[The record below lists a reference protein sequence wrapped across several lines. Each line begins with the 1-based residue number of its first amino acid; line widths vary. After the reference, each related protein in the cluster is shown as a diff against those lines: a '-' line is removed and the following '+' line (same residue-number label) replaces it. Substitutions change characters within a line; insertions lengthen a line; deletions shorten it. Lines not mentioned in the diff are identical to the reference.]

1 MAHEFARNIKDTLT
15 TVTRALPTADGT
27 VTSADIDLGAIN
39 AGLSLEK
46 VELSI
51 EVPALSA
58 TLLPN
63 ADTLTITVQGGASA
77 TPSTSINLVKVI
89 TGTGSTIAAQEI
101 RFRLPSDCPRY
112 VNVKF
117 VAAGGTGDQSGV
129 SATVALRF

>member
-1 MAHEFARNIKDTLT
+1 MANEFVRNIKDTLT

-27 VTSADIDLGAIN
+27 VTSSDIDLGAVN
-39 AGLSLEK
+39 GGRSVEN

-51 EVPALSA
+51 EVPALTS
-58 TLLPN
+58 TLLPS

-77 TPSTSINLVKVI
+77 APTTSLNLVTVI
-89 TGTGSTIAAQEI
+89 TGTGSTIAAQEL
-101 RFRLPSDCPRY
+101 RFRLPSNCPRY

-129 SATVALRF
+129 SATIALRY

>member
-1 MAHEFARNIKDTLT
+1 MANEFARNIKDEELL
-15 TVTRALPTADGT
+15 VTRALPTADGT
-27 VTSADIDLGAIN
+27 VTSDDLDLGADTYKGEN
-39 AGLSLEK
+39 Y
-46 VELSI
+46 ELSI

-58 TLLPN
+58 ALLPS

-77 TPSTSINLVKVI
+77 APSTSLNLVKVI
-89 TGTGSTIAAQEI
+89 TGTGSTIAAQEL

>member
-1 MAHEFARNIKDTLT
+1 MANEFARNIKDTDL

-27 VTSADIDLGAIN
+27 VTSSDLNLGAVS
-39 AGLSLEK
+39 AGLSLEG

-51 EVPALSA
+51 EVPALTS
-58 TLLPN
+58 THLPS

-77 TPSTSINLVKVI
+77 TPSTSLNLVKVI
-89 TGTGSTIAAQEI
+89 TGTGSTIAAQEL

-117 VAAGGTGDQSGV
+117 VAAGGTGDISGQT
-129 SATVALRF
+129 ATIALRF